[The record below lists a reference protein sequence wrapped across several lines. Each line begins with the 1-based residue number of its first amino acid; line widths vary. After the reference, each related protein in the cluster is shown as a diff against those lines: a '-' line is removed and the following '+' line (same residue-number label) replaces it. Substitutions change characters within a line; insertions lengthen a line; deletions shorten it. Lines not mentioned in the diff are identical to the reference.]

1 LSRGHT
7 WFGLVPRHVLP
18 ICGLVDETH
27 GTDGAL
33 EWELPS
39 VVSHVLSHLER
50 GPELLPAYKKE
61 ESSECEHDKRAEK
74 SHMAVVSQLHFH
86 SISTM

>member
-1 LSRGHT
+1 M
-7 WFGLVPRHVLP
+7 PRHVLP

-33 EWELPS
+33 ERELPS
-39 VVSHVLSHLER
+39 VVSHVLPHLER

-61 ESSECEHDKRAEK
+61 GHCEHDKRTEK
-74 SHMAVVSQLHFH
+74 SHMAVVSQPHFH
-86 SISTM
+86 SINTMK